1 MRQFKDRVAVITGAA
16 SGFGLEASRLA
27 AREGMRVVMADLQAE
42 ALERAAAEVR
52 SLGAEVLPFALDVS
66 QADRVQALAEATRA
80 RFGTPHFVFNN
91 AGVGG
96 VGGLAWEASLRDWQW
111 TLGVNLMGVV
121 HGVHT
126 FTPMMLAAAEADPA
140 YEGHIVNTASM
151 AGLVSPPNMAVYNV
165 TKHGVVAL
173 TETLYQDLSLVT
185 DRVRCSV
192 LCPFFVPT
200 GIHQSERHRPAALAR
215 EAPPT
220 RSQQVARAMAEKAV
234 THGKLTAADIAR
246 LTFEA
251 VREDRFYIVSHPKAL
266 KGVQTRLEDIV
277 QLRNPS
283 DPFADRPEV
292 GRQLR
297 DALRGP

>member
-1 MRQFKDRVAVITGAA
+1 VVFVA
-16 SGFGLEASRLA
+16 
-27 AREGMRVVMADLQAE
+27 AD
-42 ALERAAAEVR
+42 
-52 SLGAEVLPFALDVS
+52 P
-66 QADRVQALAEATRA
+66 
-80 RFGTPHFVFNN
+80 
-91 AGVGG
+91 
-96 VGGLAWEASLRDWQW
+96 
-111 TLGVNLMGVV
+111 
-121 HGVHT
+121 
-126 FTPMMLAAAEADPA
+126 DPA

-151 AGLVSPPNMAVYNV
+151 AGLVSPPTMAVYNV

-173 TETLYQDLSLVT
+173 TETLYQDLALVT

-200 GIHQSERHRPAALAR
+200 GIHQSERHRPAELAR

-220 RSQQVARAMAEKAV
+220 RSQEVARAMSEKAV

-246 LTFEA
+246 MTFEA

-283 DPFADRPEV
+283 DPFAERPQV
-292 GRQLR
+292 GAQLR
-297 DALRGP
+297 EALRSTPTP